1 MNAWEIL
8 ERKSIRATPAR
19 KSILE
24 VLLKERCPLSY
35 REVAARLPEGQDRVT
50 LYRTLLLLFKEGI
63 VHRVL
68 DMKGTWRF
76 CAHDSGHP
84 GCPGNHPHFACRVC
98 GRMECLIGSN
108 LPFVEVEPGTEV
120 EGKHMVI
127 YGVCRDC
134 LVKRTKKRG
143 AGSL

>member
-1 MNAWEIL
+1 MKAWEIL

-19 KSILE
+19 RAILE
-24 VLLKERCPLSY
+24 VLLQERSPLSY

-50 LYRTLLLLFKEGI
+50 LYRTLLLLFKKGI

-98 GRMECLIGSN
+98 GRMECLIGSI
-108 LPFVEVEPGTEV
+108 LP
-120 EGKHMVI
+120 
-127 YGVCRDC
+127 
-134 LVKRTKKRG
+134 L
-143 AGSL
+143 SLIHI